1 MAKELKIEE
10 DMTFEKAL
18 EELNGVVKKLSEG
31 NTTLDDSLS
40 LYKYGTALVAFCNNK
55 LNEVKQQIEIVNTN
69 NEGE

>member
-1 MAKELKIEE
+1 MTKEFKIEE

-31 NTTLDDSLS
+31 NTTLDDSLN